1 MARNLV
7 RESRAQTERG
17 RRSRTHDRER
27 DASGAAEQ
35 FVAMHCCQMLRPSHA
50 RCQSSRSGAA
60 VSLRGRVDAARQQA
74 FPARYAGPVQDW
86 FRTG

>member
-17 RRSRTHDRER
+17 RRRRTHDRDR

-35 FVAMHCCQMLRPSHA
+35 FLAMYCCQTLRQSNA
-50 RCQSSRSGAA
+50 RCQSSPSGAA
-60 VSLRGRVDAARQQA
+60 VSLRGHGDAARQQA
-74 FPARYAGPVQDW
+74 FPARYAGLVQDW